1 MCNKHLMVVLI
12 ILAFD
17 LAVAA
22 DSGLETTRAG
32 GGLEN
37 RPQRDV
43 SCRNHQEYPHDNIC
57 CLSCPAGSYV
67 KSACTSSHERGT
79 CENCD
84 FDTYTEHDN
93 GLLQCLKC
101 TKCRPDQEIVARCTN
116 TQNTE
121 CQCKAGRFCAPD
133 QACEICKKCTICK
146 DDEVKVRNCTTISNT
161 ECKRQLSTSSNK
173 SGTITGAVAAVLV
186 LIAGPTVIVAFL
198 KRKKF
203 VGEQDSQNP
212 SEMEKV
218 VVDSGFGLS
227 DEEMQNKL
235 NGRLYGSPL
244 HPLLVQ
250 AQAVGQQALANKE
263 KETKQG
269 NSFTST
275 AHSSA
280 ASRPTFSAPLP
291 APYPHPRPVSPGHPN
306 TRDDD
311 LPRKKLVPL
320 NGDKSLTDCF
330 SYFEEVDVHFHNR
343 FFRRIG
349 LNENA
354 IKNRENLQPE
364 DRVHQLLNVWLE
376 KVGMEASINDLIAAL
391 LHLNQRL
398 SAENII
404 AKAISEGHFEY
415 EGKQP
420 RDESQF

>member
-1 MCNKHLMVVLI
+1 MCNKHLMLVLI
-12 ILAFD
+12 ILAFN

-22 DSGLETTRAG
+22 DSGLETPRGG
-32 GGLEN
+32 GGLRD

-43 SCRNHQEYPHDNIC
+43 PCRHHQEYPHDNIC
-57 CLSCPAGSYV
+57 CLNCPAGTYV
-67 KSACTSSHERGT
+67 KSACTSAHERGT

-93 GLLQCLKC
+93 GLPQCLKC
-101 TKCRPDQEIVARCTN
+101 TKCRPDQQTVARCTH

-146 DDEVKVRNCTTISNT
+146 DDEVKVRNCTTTSNT
-161 ECKRQLSTSSNK
+161 ECKRRESTSSNK
-173 SGTITGAVAAVLV
+173 SAVAVAGVLV
-186 LIAGPTVIVAFL
+186 SIAAPIVIVAVFR
-198 KRKKF
+198 RKKNF
-203 VGEQDSQNP
+203 IAGQDSQNP

-218 VVDSGFGLS
+218 AVDSVSSLS
-227 DEEMQNKL
+227 YEEMQNKL
-235 NGRLYGSPL
+235 NGRLCDSPH
-244 HPLLVQ
+244 HPLLMQ
-250 AQAVGQQALANKE
+250 AQAVGQQALANEE
-263 KETKQG
+263 KDNKQG

-275 AHSSA
+275 AHSSP
-280 ASRPTFSAPLP
+280 ASLPTLPSAPLP
-291 APYPHPRPVSPGHPN
+291 APYPHPCPVPLSHPN

-311 LPRKKLVPL
+311 LPCKKLVPL

-330 SYFEEVDVHFHNR
+330 SYFEELDVHLHNR
-343 FFRRIG
+343 FFRHIG

-364 DRVHQLLNVWLE
+364 DRVHHLLNVWRE
-376 KVGMEASINDLIAAL
+376 KVGMKASINDLIAAL
-391 LHLNQRL
+391 LLLNQRL

-415 EGKQP
+415 EENQP
-420 RDESQF
+420 REELQF

>member
-17 LAVAA
+17 LAVAT
-22 DSGLETTRAG
+22 DSGLETTQAG

-67 KSACTSSHERGT
+67 KSACTSAHERGT

-173 SGTITGAVAAVLV
+173 SGTITAGAVAAVLV
-186 LIAGPTVIVAFL
+186 LIAGSTVIVAFL
-198 KRKKF
+198 KRKKKF

-218 VVDSGFGLS
+218 VV
-227 DEEMQNKL
+227 
-235 NGRLYGSPL
+235 
-244 HPLLVQ
+244 
-250 AQAVGQQALANKE
+250 
-263 KETKQG
+263 
-269 NSFTST
+269 
-275 AHSSA
+275 
-280 ASRPTFSAPLP
+280 
-291 APYPHPRPVSPGHPN
+291 
-306 TRDDD
+306 DDD

-349 LNENA
+349 LNDNA

-420 RDESQF
+420 RDESQL